1 MQLQLRAEIK
11 QVRAGKGQHKAEMGK
26 FGQKR
31 HANLSPCW
39 PIYACVDPFGH
50 KLIHSSPKLI
60 DSGPEWTHIGYRLT
74 HLSLFTLLSS
84 KSTSL
89 GPKFINLSQSLLF

>member
-1 MQLQLRAEIK
+1 MVQLRAEIK
-11 QVRAGKGQHKAEMGK
+11 QVRAEMGQLKAEMGQLR
-26 FGQKR
+26 QKDN
-31 HANLSPCW
+31 ANLSLSW
-39 PIYACVDPFGH
+39 PIYTYIDPFGH

-84 KSTSL
+84 KLT
-89 GPKFINLSQSLLF
+89 